1 MFDNLPAGW
10 LSQCRHIRHAAVVSG
25 WVLGGG
31 GGGDPGVADREA
43 WLYTQDRVMTSR
55 KSDPDSGSLRSK
67 GQLAL
72 AQNSRAGRIVVIRGQ
87 K

>member
-10 LSQCRHIRHAAVVSG
+10 LSQCRHIRHHAAVVSG
-25 WVLGGG
+25 WVPGGG
-31 GGGDPGVADREA
+31 GEIQVSQIGKPGYIPRWSV
-43 WLYTQDRVMTSR
+43 TMSR

-67 GQLAL
+67 GQLML